1 MISEASTKIQSPAY
15 NNQAGCIPI
24 RIKKLVASANGSSL
38 LSLEDFQILLVT
50 SGTSGENWVF
60 PKGSIKKSESKKE
73 AALRETMEEA
83 GVKGKIIKSLTPIDV
98 ADHNKGCN
106 LRYFPTYVK
115 KKQSKAV
122 WDEKSKRHRKWYRLS
137 DAQTTIY
144 PLKPHIMTSIV
155 ALQRAI
161 GVYQQ
166 EINQSLKL
174 SEIPFEQFP
183 LKAIQ
188 DYIVPKKNKKEK
200 KKDKKSKEKKKE
212 KIENANDI
220 KVVQP
225 NIENQNNTTTT
236 TNQAI

>member
-1 MISEASTKIQSPAY
+1 MISEASTKIQSASY

-24 RIKKLVASANGSSL
+24 RIKKLAGSGNGSSL

-83 GVKGKIIKSLTPIDV
+83 GVKGKIIKALAPIDV
-98 ADHNKGCN
+98 ADHHKGCN

-137 DAQTTIY
+137 DAPTTIY
-144 PLKPHIMTSIV
+144 PLKPHIMASIV
-155 ALQRAI
+155 ALQRSI

-166 EINQSLKL
+166 EINQALKL
-174 SEIPFEQFP
+174 ADIPFDQFP
-183 LKAIQ
+183 LKSIQ
-188 DYIVPKKNKKEK
+188 DYIVPKK
-200 KKDKKSKEKKKE
+200 DKKKKE
-212 KIENANDI
+212 KEIQR
-220 KVVQP
+220 KQRK
-225 NIENQNNTTTT
+225 
-236 TNQAI
+236 